1 MAVGMTSHLFQ
12 GGTTTSRFSQIN
24 KFRVQLA
31 HSLLVK
37 RCSLSL
43 PSTSLPFVA
52 YGQDLLVQNV
62 LDRSYRPMLYV
73 PCRHRASGAKSFAL
87 PVSWKEIPLVKSTS
101 SVLARSCDSLLANP
115 VTALVAPAVGIIVFA
130 LWGFLPLVKDIRNRI
145 DHGGNWKQSP
155 TYLIS
160 RSCLQPLLLWTGAT
174 LICRGLDPVVLRS
187 SASQAVKTRLVTFV
201 RSLSTV
207 LAIAYVLT
215 SLIQQVHKFLV
226 DVRNPNDT
234 KKMGLDFTVKA
245 IYTGIWIAAL
255 SLFMELLGV
264 NTKKWITA
272 GGFGTVLLT
281 LAGREILTNFI
292 SSVMINASRPFIVNE
307 WITANIDGVEI
318 TGVVE
323 RVGMWSPTV
332 LRGDDKEA
340 IYIPN
345 HKFTVSIVRNNSRR
359 SHWRIKSYLAISH
372 MDAGKIS
379 IIVADMRKVLAKNQN
394 IEQQRL
400 HRRVFFEK
408 IDETTQAL
416 MIYVSCFV
424 KTSHL
429 EEYLNVQEEVLLD
442 FLRIIG
448 HHRARLATQT
458 RTVQKSY
465 GNADIDNIPF
475 GEEMYTRVRGR
486 PLLIDTSAKVSEGK
500 PKSRSTSREDQRVK
514 TSASAETRVGSPDSA
529 SVSNSDKK
537 EQKKMVSED
546 GPMKNSKNDHG
557 MSTQASLA
565 GKGEPRGSEATERQG
580 DGSVSLPNPKKESR
594 PGLEDNIVLGVA
606 LDGSKRT
613 LPIEQGTDPH
623 ASESE
628 QGTVEVGSLP
638 KDKKGQSHMP

>member
-1 MAVGMTSHLFQ
+1 MAVGMTSHLFH

-24 KFRVQLA
+24 KFRQ
-31 HSLLVK
+31 
-37 RCSLSL
+37 
-43 PSTSLPFVA
+43 
-52 YGQDLLVQNV
+52 GQDLLVQNV

-73 PCRHRASGAKSFAL
+73 PCRYRASGAKSFAL

-101 SVLARSCDSLLANP
+101 SALARSCDSLLANP

-160 RSCLQPLLLWTGAT
+160 RSYLQPLLLWTGAT

-207 LAIAYVLT
+207 LAVAYVLT
-215 SLIQQVHKFLV
+215 SLIQQVHRFLV

-245 IYTGIWIAAL
+245 IYTGIWIAAV

-345 HKFTVSIVRNNSRR
+345 HKFTVSIVRNNTRR

-442 FLRIIG
+442 FLRIVG

-500 PKSRSTSREDQRVK
+500 SKSRSTSREDQRVK
-514 TSASAETRVGSPDSA
+514 TSASAEARAGSPDSA

-537 EQKKMVSED
+537 EQKKIVSED

-557 MSTQASLA
+557 MSRQASLA

>member
-1 MAVGMTSHLFQ
+1 RRA
-12 GGTTTSRFSQIN
+12 
-24 KFRVQLA
+24 
-31 HSLLVK
+31 
-37 RCSLSL
+37 LSPPKHGR
-43 PSTSLPFVA
+43 PSTS
-52 YGQDLLVQNV
+52 
-62 LDRSYRPMLYV
+62 
-73 PCRHRASGAKSFAL
+73 K
-87 PVSWKEIPLVKSTS
+87 
-101 SVLARSCDSLLANP
+101 
-115 VTALVAPAVGIIVFA
+115 
-130 LWGFLPLVKDIRNRI
+130 
-145 DHGGNWKQSP
+145 HGGNWKQSP

>member
-1 MAVGMTSHLFQ
+1 MSLQ
-12 GGTTTSRFSQIN
+12 G
-24 KFRVQLA
+24 
-31 HSLLVK
+31 
-37 RCSLSL
+37 
-43 PSTSLPFVA
+43 
-52 YGQDLLVQNV
+52 
-62 LDRSYRPMLYV
+62 
-73 PCRHRASGAKSFAL
+73 
-87 PVSWKEIPLVKSTS
+87 
-101 SVLARSCDSLLANP
+101 
-115 VTALVAPAVGIIVFA
+115 
-130 LWGFLPLVKDIRNRI
+130 
-145 DHGGNWKQSP
+145 
-155 TYLIS
+155 
-160 RSCLQPLLLWTGAT
+160 
-174 LICRGLDPVVLRS
+174 
-187 SASQAVKTRLVTFV
+187 
-201 RSLSTV
+201 
-207 LAIAYVLT
+207 
-215 SLIQQVHKFLV
+215 LIQQVHKFLV

>member
-12 GGTTTSRFSQIN
+12 GGATTSRFSQIN
-24 KFRVQLA
+24 KFR
-31 HSLLVK
+31 SPEK

-43 PSTSLPFVA
+43 PSTSLPFLA

-62 LDRSYRPMLYV
+62 LGRSYRPMLYV
-73 PCRHRASGAKSFAL
+73 PCRYRASGAKSFAL

-101 SVLARSCDSLLANP
+101 SALARSCDSLLANP
-115 VTALVAPAVGIIVFA
+115 VTALVTPAVGIIVFA

-160 RSCLQPLLLWTGAT
+160 RSYLQPLLLWTGAT

-245 IYTGIWIAAL
+245 IYTGIWIAAV

-475 GEEMYTRVRGR
+475 GEEMYSRVRGR

-546 GPMKNSKNDHG
+546 GPTKNSKNDHG

-565 GKGEPRGSEATERQG
+565 GKGESRGSEATERQG
-580 DGSVSLPNPKKESR
+580 DG
-594 PGLEDNIVLGVA
+594 
-606 LDGSKRT
+606 T
-613 LPIEQGTDPH
+613 
-623 ASESE
+623 
-628 QGTVEVGSLP
+628 
-638 KDKKGQSHMP
+638 

>member
-1 MAVGMTSHLFQ
+1 MMPLF
-12 GGTTTSRFSQIN
+12 
-24 KFRVQLA
+24 
-31 HSLLVK
+31 LL
-37 RCSLSL
+37 
-43 PSTSLPFVA
+43 
-52 YGQDLLVQNV
+52 D
-62 LDRSYRPMLYV
+62 
-73 PCRHRASGAKSFAL
+73 
-87 PVSWKEIPLVKSTS
+87 
-101 SVLARSCDSLLANP
+101 RSCDSLLANP